1 MNSHDFKGKT
11 TDQELH
17 YKTDFS
23 CHQFETAQKQLW
35 DDAHTLNVTNP
46 LVSEWEGELHLP
58 QPNPFIPADFSLRCE
73 NEASLHGSEAGSE
86 VEASATRSL
95 THVAPVMIVRNQSE
109 LRVSVVEEHTS
120 SEEEEVAAGAA
131 PSTST
136 DCAGGGSGSGDEN
149 PEHDNQDEDEEVDAS
164 NATNEMIPVPLF
176 EANQRLVVW
185 YKQDFYWKVPKANVI
200 ISLETLLVQTRIT
213 SNIGLFS

>member
-23 CHQFETAQKQLW
+23 CHQFEIAQKQLW
-35 DDAHTLNVTNP
+35 NDAHTLNATNP

-58 QPNPFIPADFSLRCE
+58 QQNPFIPADFSLRCE
-73 NEASLHGSEAGSE
+73 NEASLLGSEASSE
-86 VEASATRSL
+86 VEASATRAL
-95 THVAPVMIVRNQSE
+95 THVAPIMIVRNQSE
-109 LRVSVVEEHTS
+109 LRASVVEEHTS
-120 SEEEEVAAGAA
+120 SEEEEVAAAAA
-131 PSTST
+131 PSSST
-136 DCAGGGSGSGDEN
+136 DGSEN
-149 PEHDNQDEDEEVDAS
+149 PEHDNQDEDEDIEAS
-164 NATNEMIPVPLF
+164 NSTDEMIPVPLF

-200 ISLETLLVQTRIT
+200 ISLETLLVCLN
-213 SNIGLFS
+213 SFNVGLFA